1 MELRNVNADPQ
12 SSSARSRRDHDA
24 AANDLP
30 LFAFGGRTF
39 DVTLDM
45 ERLSAQQLRVMAAM
59 ADGKWR
65 TLEEAQTRI
74 KALFGKRDPE
84 ASISARLRDIRK
96 FWGEEAME
104 SRRRT
109 EDGVDGLWEY
119 RSNAVLGEAT

>member
-1 MELRNVNADPQ
+1 MTDPRTHSPEFRQ
-12 SSSARSRRDHDA
+12 DHDA
-24 AANDLP
+24 AAHDLP
-30 LFAFGGRTF
+30 LYAFGGRTF
-39 DVTLDM
+39 DVTFDL
-45 ERLSAQQLRVMAAM
+45 ERLSAQQVRVMAAM
-59 ADGKWR
+59 SDGKWR

-104 SRRRT
+104 SRRRV

-119 RSNAVLGEAT
+119 RSNAVLGEGT